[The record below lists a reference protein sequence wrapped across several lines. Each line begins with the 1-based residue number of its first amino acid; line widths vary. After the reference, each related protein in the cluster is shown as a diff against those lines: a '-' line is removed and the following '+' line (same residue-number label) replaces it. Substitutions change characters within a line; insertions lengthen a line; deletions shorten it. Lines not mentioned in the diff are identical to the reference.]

1 MGMTSPE
8 ELLMVSSLLWSSIY
22 MKYGIFYP
30 KKIALASNLYYMD
43 WISFLSDEEC
53 CLLMFSFMFS

>member
-1 MGMTSPE
+1 MSSRVLYLTIPTMGMTSPE

-43 WISFLSDEEC
+43 
-53 CLLMFSFMFS
+53 